1 MATSVWTGTV
11 TFGLVSIP
19 VKLYTA
25 TSSHNISFNLL
36 HSECKGRIN
45 LQNYCPQHERVVERS
60 ELVKGY
66 QYEKDQYV
74 IISDEDL
81 DTIKPAS
88 SSAMEI
94 TQFIDLREVDPIYY
108 EKTYF
113 LGPDRGNEKTF
124 ALLARAMEE
133 TQRAAIGKLTMRGHE
148 YLALIRPGMQGL
160 VAHFML
166 YSDEIREN
174 EYKVSPDLDVRPKEL
189 ELAKQLVENLSEPFQ
204 PEKYKDDYIA
214 QLEALIDS
222 KLKGSRLTIVAP
234 KAKPRVVDL
243 MEALQQSVAST
254 RRQSPKKPAA
264 RAAGESSR
272 PRIRK
277 AR

>member
-36 HSECKGRIN
+36 HNECKGRIN

-74 IISDEDL
+74 VISDEDL
-81 DTIKPAS
+81 ESIKPAS

-94 TQFIDLREVDPIYY
+94 TQFIDLSEVDPIYY
-108 EKTYF
+108 EKTYY

-124 ALLARAMEE
+124 ALLTRAMEE
-133 TQRAAIGKLTMRGHE
+133 TRRAAIGKLTMRGHE
-148 YLALIRPGMQGL
+148 YLALIRPGMKGL
-160 VAHFML
+160 VVHFML

-174 EYKVSPDLDVRPKEL
+174 EHKVSPDLEVRPKEL
-189 ELAKQLVENLSEPFQ
+189 ELARQLVENLSEPFQ
-204 PEKYKDDYIA
+204 PEKFKDEYLV
-214 QLEALIDS
+214 QVEELIDS
-222 KLKGSRLTIVAP
+222 RLKGRQLTVIAP
-234 KAKPRVVDL
+234 RAKPRVVDL
-243 MEALQQSVAST
+243 MEALQKSVAQT
-254 RRQSPKKPAA
+254 RRQAPKKPAA
-264 RAAGESSR
+264 RAAGESASR
-272 PRIRK
+272 ARK